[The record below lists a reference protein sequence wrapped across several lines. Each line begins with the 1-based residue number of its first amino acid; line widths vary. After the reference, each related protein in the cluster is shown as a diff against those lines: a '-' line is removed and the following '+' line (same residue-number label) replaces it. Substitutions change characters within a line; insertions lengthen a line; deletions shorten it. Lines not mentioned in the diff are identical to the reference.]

1 MRILLH
7 WFGIFGFVGR
17 RLRSHAPLLLSVWA
31 GLTLAVG
38 IVVSIPV
45 YADAAGYRILLAA
58 LRGAD
63 DDAGDPVP
71 PFSLVYRYQGTSGP
85 ALTWDRYK
93 AVDQQVSGLFANAI
107 EVPAERQ
114 VRYAATDR
122 LSLQWDRWG
131 EALEVTTARFAFVSD
146 FERNVQVVQGAQPVV
161 WPGQGPIDVLV
172 GEQEANSLTLL
183 VGDTYRLSTP
193 FASAGNV
200 TLLVRVAGIW
210 RPADP
215 KSTYWFQPPAT
226 FSSMLIVPEG
236 SFARA
241 LGDPRIARISYA
253 TWYSALDTGAVS
265 GEGVPGLLRQIEG
278 VSRQLRVALP
288 GIELER
294 SPTEALVR
302 HRGQVRVLILT
313 LALFSVPLLAL
324 IAYFVAQLAALTVQR
339 QQQEIA
345 VLRSRGSSRVQVL
358 GLALGQGLALGAL
371 ALAVGLPLGVLIAQ
385 LMVWTQSFLFFSPAP
400 GPPVELLAGSWRHG
414 LVALLLA
421 VPAITLPSLRA
432 SERTIVS
439 FKQERSRT
447 TRPPLWR
454 RLYLDVWLLVPA
466 LYGVL
471 QLRRNGLIGVPGLAP
486 SAQDPFRNPLLMLAP
501 ALFVLALALVALR
514 LVPLLLATLAK
525 LLGRTRGLGLLT
537 LRYLARSAQ
546 AYSGPVLLI
555 TLTLSLAAY
564 TASMA
569 RTLDGHTVA
578 RARYS
583 TGADIRLVYSPG
595 LLQGV
600 LQGGAGYDQ
609 RGSEDLEALPEN
621 GDTPPQTSIEG
632 GFDSGSAGN
641 GIPGG
646 EDPANAPPSDPGEAA
661 EYTTR
666 PVDEYLSIPGVLAAT
681 RVAPSTATIRVAG
694 GAAERG
700 MFLGVDRATL
710 PGVLAESWRA
720 DYAQESLGAVMNRL
734 ALDPSAVLVSG
745 QYAREQGLESGDRL
759 TLEMSDA
766 GEAQTLTFVV
776 VGVIEYF
783 PTLYQQNGPFLIG
796 NLEYSY
802 EGQGA
807 PYPYQVWMDIAPG
820 ADVERIQGE
829 AFGYD
834 LVVLPGTPRA
844 LLEADLLRPERQGLF
859 GLLSVG
865 FLAAGMVT
873 IIGFLAS
880 TLVGFQRRLVE
891 MGTLRAMG
899 LGTGQLAAMLV
910 SEQML
915 VVGVGAVVGTG
926 LGVLAS
932 RVFVPLLQV
941 RTGQFPDTPT
951 FLVRIAWEQIAIL
964 GAIASGLLALTIL
977 ITLVLI
983 RRMRIFEAVKLGE
996 VV

>member
-1 MRILLH
+1 
-7 WFGIFGFVGR
+7 
-17 RLRSHAPLLLSVWA
+17 
-31 GLTLAVG
+31 
-38 IVVSIPV
+38 
-45 YADAAGYRILLAA
+45 
-58 LRGAD
+58 
-63 DDAGDPVP
+63 
-71 PFSLVYRYQGTSGP
+71 
-85 ALTWDRYK
+85 
-93 AVDQQVSGLFANAI
+93 LFANTI

-122 LSLQWDRWG
+122 LSLLWERQG
-131 EALEVTTARFAFVSD
+131 QPLEVTTARFAFVSD
-146 FERNVQVVQGAQPVV
+146 FNRNIQIVDGAQPAV
-161 WPGQGPIDVLV
+161 WSGQGPIDVLV

-183 VGDTYRLSTP
+183 VGDTYRLSST
-193 FASAGNV
+193 FASAGGVN
-200 TLLVRVAGIW
+200 LPLRVAGIW

-226 FSSMLIVPEG
+226 FSSMLIAPEQ

-253 TWYSALDTGAVS
+253 TWYSALDTEAVS
-265 GEGVPGLLRQIEG
+265 GEGVPDLLGQIES
-278 VSRQLRVALP
+278 VSGQLGTTLP

-294 SPTEALVR
+294 SPTAALER
-302 HRGQVRVLILT
+302 HRAQVRVLTLT
-313 LALFSVPLLAL
+313 LALFSIPLLGV
-324 IAYFVAQLAALTVQR
+324 IAYFIAQLAALTVQR

-345 VLRSRGSSRVQVL
+345 VLRSRGSSRAQVL

-371 ALAVGLPLGVLIAQ
+371 ALAAGLPLGVLIAQ
-385 LMVWTQSFLFFSPAP
+385 LLVWTQSFLFFNPSP
-400 GPPVELLAGSWRHG
+400 GPPVELLASSWRHG
-414 LVALLLA
+414 LLALLLA
-421 VPAITLPSLRA
+421 IPAITLPSLRA
-432 SERTIVS
+432 SARTIVS

-454 RLYLDVWLLVPA
+454 RLYLDVWLLAPA
-466 LYGVL
+466 LYGVV
-471 QLRRNGLIGVPGLAP
+471 QLRRNGLIGIPGIAP

-514 LVPLLLATLAK
+514 LVPLLLAILAR

-600 LQGGAGYDQ
+600 LQGGAGGEQ
-609 RGSEDLEALPEN
+609 GGSEDLEALPGNEE
-621 GDTPPQTSIEG
+621 GPPQASIEG
-632 GFDSGSAGN
+632 GFDSGAAGN
-641 GIPGG
+641 GIPGD
-646 EDPANAPPSDPGEAA
+646 EDPAAVPITEPGEAA

-666 PVDEYLSIPGVLAAT
+666 PVDEYLNIPGVRAAT
-681 RVAPSTATIRVAG
+681 RVAPSTATINVPN
-694 GAAERG
+694 GATERG
-700 MFLGVDRATL
+700 TFLAVDRATL
-710 PGVLAESWRA
+710 PGVLEESWRA
-720 DYAQESLGAVMNRL
+720 DYASESLGAVMNRL

-745 QYAREQGLESGDRL
+745 RYAREQGLGSGDRL
-759 TLEMSDA
+759 TLELSDT

-783 PTLYQQNGPFLIG
+783 PTLYEQSAPFLIG

-807 PYPYQVWMDIAPG
+807 PYPYQVWMNIAPG
-820 ADVERIQGE
+820 ADLGRIEGE

-844 LLEADLLRPERQGLF
+844 LLQADLLRPERQGLF

-865 FLAAGMVT
+865 FLAAGLVT
-873 IIGFLAS
+873 IIGYLAS

-899 LGTGQLAAMLV
+899 LGTRQLAAMLV

-964 GAIASGLLALTIL
+964 GAVAGVLLALTIL
-977 ITLVLI
+977 ITLLLI

-996 VV
+996 SV